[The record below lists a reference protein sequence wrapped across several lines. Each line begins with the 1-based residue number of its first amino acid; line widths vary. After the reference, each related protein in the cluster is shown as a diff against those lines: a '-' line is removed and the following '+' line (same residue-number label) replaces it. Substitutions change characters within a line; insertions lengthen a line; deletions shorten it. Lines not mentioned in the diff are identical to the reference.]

1 LDQWRE
7 ISSQTLLE
15 RYGMTETGMVL
26 SNPYRGERIPGSVGT
41 PLPTVAVRL
50 VDEEG
55 LPVGPGIDGEIE
67 VKGPSVFQEYW
78 RRPEATAE
86 AFRDGWFRTGDVAV
100 TSGGNY
106 RILGRQSVDIIKT
119 GGEKVSAL
127 EIEEVLRSHAAI
139 QDCAVIGIEDT
150 EWGERVA
157 VAAVPAD
164 GATPELEDLRTFAR
178 QRLASYK
185 LPRQLLIVDD
195 LPRNALGKVVKP
207 HLEDLFARAVTQQ
220 L

>member
-1 LDQWRE
+1 
-7 ISSQTLLE
+7 
-15 RYGMTETGMVL
+15 
-26 SNPYRGERIPGSVGT
+26 
-41 PLPTVAVRL
+41 
-50 VDEEG
+50 
-55 LPVGPGIDGEIE
+55 
-67 VKGPSVFQEYW
+67 
-78 RRPEATAE
+78 
-86 AFRDGWFRTGDVAV
+86 
-100 TSGGNY
+100 
-106 RILGRQSVDIIKT
+106 
-119 GGEKVSAL
+119 
-127 EIEEVLRSHAAI
+127 
-139 QDCAVIGIEDT
+139 VIGIEDT